1 MAIFYEHIKGLA
13 IINNAEYYSYINWTD
28 GAPTFTFGNTNKG
41 AFLLAGTAS
50 SAYSYNIYS
59 SLTFKTAVTFSG
71 GEFDNYFSINKDGIS
86 TATSFNFKNGNTSFI
101 TITPTQFTS
110 NITGTVNGLNSPNV
124 FGGGAYFGNGIGVNG
139 NAIISGYCN
148 ATYFNST
155 SDARAKENIVAAEF
169 DAVDLVKHIPVYC
182 FTYKD
187 KPADEYSIGII
198 AQDAVSKPADKF
210 ELVSNQEASGEN
222 GDYMSVKESKLVYIL
237 WKAVQEQAKQI
248 EELTD
253 TIEQMKKDLSK

>member
-13 IINNAEYYSYINWTD
+13 IINSAEYYSYINWTD
-28 GAPTFTFGNTNKG
+28 GAPTFTFGNTDKG
-41 AFLLAGTAS
+41 AFLIAGTS
-50 SAYSYNIYS
+50 NSAYSYDIYS
-59 SLTFKTAVTFSG
+59 SLTFKNPIHFT
-71 GEFDNYFSINKDGIS
+71 NFSITNTGIS
-86 TATSFNFKNGNTSFI
+86 TPSGFQIYNGNYPFI
-101 TITPTQFTS
+101 SVTPINDTARFTS
-110 NITGTVNGLNSPNV
+110 YCSGSVNGTNSPNV
-124 FGGGAYFGNGIGVNG
+124 FNGGVYFNNGIGVNN
-139 NAIISGYCN
+139 NAIISGACY

-169 DAVDLVKHIPVYC
+169 DAVDLIKHIPVYC

-237 WKAVQEQAKQI
+237 WKAIQEQAKQI